1 MSKCHLKKCLLN
13 FDKQKSWWND
23 YTIFL
28 EQCFGGFAIGVRE
41 DENGNLIQVC
51 YCKGQQC
58 SNYLL
63 WIW

>member
-1 MSKCHLKKCLLN
+1 MM
-13 FDKQKSWWND
+13 
-23 YTIFL
+23 FL
-28 EQCFGGFAIGVRE
+28 EQCFGGLAIGVRE

-63 WIW
+63 